1 MFCLKTLRAIEN
13 GKPVEELVPQ
23 VGGIAPRLAGVKV
36 ARRQSA
42 QLGAA
47 LPAPNFP
54 ALAPFT
60 PSPALAPT
68 PTPPQDYKPS
78 EKALALMSR
87 GEPKHPFVAG
97 IEDTM

>member
-47 LPAPNFP
+47 TPAPNLP
-54 ALAPFT
+54 ALAPFN
-60 PSPALAPT
+60 LATT